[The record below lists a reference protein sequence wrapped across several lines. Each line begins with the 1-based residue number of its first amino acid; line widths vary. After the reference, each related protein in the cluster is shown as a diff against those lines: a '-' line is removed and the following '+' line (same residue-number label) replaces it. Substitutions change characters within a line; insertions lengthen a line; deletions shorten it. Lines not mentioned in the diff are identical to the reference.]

1 MIDYV
6 YTAKNLDTGEIV
18 RAGVKADSP
27 QSAAR
32 LLAKQQLFPLEIT
45 AKSESDIL
53 ARLGIH
59 GRISTKERV
68 LFTRQLATLINAGLP
83 LSRALHTVQEQ
94 INSQAFRDIIGSVV
108 AAVEGGSSLADAFNQ
123 HPKVFNE
130 IYISLVSAGEA
141 SGTLDKALQRLALQ
155 QEKDAAIAG
164 KIRGAMIY
172 PVIVLVL
179 VVGVIILM
187 LTSVVPQVSTL
198 YKDLGKDLPIMTKV
212 LVAVSNYLVHYWWTL
227 ILLVVAAGFGLRAL
241 WQREDV
247 KLAADRLK
255 IRIPLFGKLFEKV
268 YMARFSRTLN
278 TLLGSGV
285 PMISAL
291 GTVRN
296 AVGNRVVA
304 SDLDEATKEVRG
316 GKSLSQALETKHSFL
331 LLVPQMAKIGEE
343 SGTMDDMLGRT
354 ATYYEDEVD
363 EAVKNLSTT
372 LEPIMM
378 VVLGGIVALVLFAVL
393 GPIYSLVG
401 SGDLS
406 NPTGT
411 NSSTSAPK

>member
-1 MIDYV
+1 VIDYV